1 MEIPKKKKKKN
12 KYLIDTGQC
21 PGLQSPDLTIKTKNH
36 TNRGYNMKNISFTT
50 RDQARAFARNVNS
63 KVITAARLRQP
74 VKDAAGQ
81 WVIPGISHGKTL
93 SLAK

>member
-1 MEIPKKKKKKN
+1 
-12 KYLIDTGQC
+12 
-21 PGLQSPDLTIKTKNH
+21 
-36 TNRGYNMKNISFTT
+36 MKNISFTT
-50 RDQARAFARNVNS
+50 RDQARAFTRNVNS
-63 KVITAARLRQP
+63 KVTTAARLRQP